1 MPDAW
6 QGLVNVEMG
15 DAALSLEEQLHRGVA
30 SVSGFKSAVVQAQA
44 ELEEL
49 EQVRFWPY
57 AEFHPSAKFASIGP
71 RRSIGSV
78 LLALMW
84 SIATCSVCIC
94 RRNGN
99 GSKRSTTPK

>member
-49 EQVRFWPY
+49 KQVRFRPY
-57 AEFHPSAKFASIGP
+57 AEFHPSAELHLSEHADQL
-71 RRSIGSV
+71 V
-78 LLALMW
+78 LCCL
-84 SIATCSVCIC
+84 
-94 RRNGN
+94 R
-99 GSKRSTTPK
+99 